1 MATTNTNDH
10 TQYQL
15 TINGVITVLDTFAY
29 PTLTD
34 DQAIAIGQAATAA
47 IGSSMVSLSKVAYTG
62 DITTY
67 QTDLTA
73 TTPVFA

>member
-1 MATTNTNDH
+1 VATTNSNDH
-10 TQYQL
+10 IQYQL

-29 PTLTD
+29 PDLTD
-34 DQAIAIGQAATAA
+34 AQAIAIGQAATAA
-47 IGSSMVSLSKVAYTG
+47 IGAPMVALAKVAYTG

-73 TTPVFA
+73 DPPVFA